1 MTPTL
6 HLVWHIASA
15 PCVGHW
21 DKNAPHL
28 LVRAHLSK
36 PKEAQGSSVAG
47 TCARLIDAIVAL
59 GSPATKGM
67 WDVPGVGTTAADQS
81 LAATTA
87 WQNTMRDNTKQLPK
101 LFWTELIKPGRFVGH
116 KLASRTSRLKV
127 HKLQHW
133 QQDISKR
140 VQSM

>member
-67 WDVPGVGTTAADQS
+67 WDVPGVGTTAVALDC
-81 LAATTA
+81 
-87 WQNTMRDNTKQLPK
+87 TKCSAMS
-101 LFWTELIKPGRFVGH
+101 TEQGKSF
-116 KLASRTSRLKV
+116 KKV
-127 HKLQHW
+127 SESTDAH
-133 QQDISKR
+133 
-140 VQSM
+140 MFT